1 MYIVHVHRL
10 LFCHF
15 LLPVFIT
22 DRIEDKALTRGNLN
36 LTALEPIMYPG
47 DPVLLF
53 LDRQFRGV
61 KQCVGIL
68 IGIDGKDGIKAR
80 KIAG

>member
-1 MYIVHVHRL
+1 
-10 LFCHF
+10 
-15 LLPVFIT
+15 
-22 DRIEDKALTRGNLN
+22 
-36 LTALEPIMYPG
+36 MYPG

-80 KIAG
+80 EIAG